1 MADYIVKHLPAV
13 YVLEYHVVMVLM
25 HNHIAHA
32 AYVRV
37 VEQLRKRSFTDGA
50 DLL

>member
-1 MADYIVKHLPAV
+1 MADDVVKHLPAV
-13 YVLEYHVVMVLM
+13 YVLKHHVVMMLM

-37 VEQLRKRSFTDGA
+37 VEQL
-50 DLL
+50 

>member
-25 HNHIAHA
+25 HNHVAHT

-37 VEQLRKRSFTDGA
+37 VEQLR
-50 DLL
+50 